1 MQDKYNHLDVERSA
15 QTHWNAA
22 DAYRVTEDA
31 SRQKYY
37 ACSMLPYPSGKLH
50 MGHVRNYTINDMLAR
65 YLRMKGY
72 NVLMP
77 MGWDAFG
84 LPAENAALKN
94 GVPPAK
100 WTYDN
105 IAYMKKQMQ
114 AMGLA
119 VDWSRE
125 IATCDPEYYKW
136 NQWLFLKMLEKGI
149 AYRKTQVVNWDPVDQ
164 TVLANEQVIDGKGW
178 RTGATVE
185 KREIPGYYLKITDYA
200 EELLDS
206 VQHKLPGWPERVKL
220 MQENWIGKSE
230 GVRFAFLHDIKAA
243 SGDLIGDG
251 KMYVF
256 TTRAD
261 TIMGVTF
268 CAVAP
273 EHPLAVHAAATT
285 PGLAAFIEECK
296 AGGTTEAEMAT
307 QEKKG
312 QRTGLFVTH
321 PLTGTQVEVWVGN
334 YVLMSYGDGAVM
346 GVPAHDERDF
356 EFAGKYG
363 IEIKP
368 VYQLRGLL
376 KDFPRGER
384 PPVGYNI
391 QPVDPAGKWQAW
403 YGIKPNDSSELC
415 ERERINSGAYNDL
428 RFDECIDA
436 IAADLGVL
444 GLGEKKTT
452 WRLRDWGVSRQR
464 YWGTPIPIIHCE
476 EHGAVPVPEQDL
488 PVVLPMDCIPDGSGN
503 PLHKHEGF
511 HAGATCPVCGKP
523 ARRETDT
530 MDTFVDSSWYFMRYC
545 DPKNSESMVA
555 GGADY
560 WMPMD
565 QYIGG
570 IEHAILHLLY
580 ARFWTKV
587 MRDLGL
593 VKVDEPFTKLLTQG
607 MVLNHIYSR
616 RTDKGGKEYFWPHD
630 VEHVLDDTGKIIGAQ
645 LKNAVESGGIMLPA
659 GTLIDYEGVGTMSKS
674 KNNGVDPQD
683 IIEKYG
689 ADTARLYTMFTA
701 PPEATLEWN
710 DAGVEGS
717 YRFLRRVWNFGVRL
731 NAMNSGASH
740 ADANCATASFDK
752 ETKAL
757 RLDVHT
763 LLKQVDYDYQRMQYN
778 TVVSGGMKLLNAL
791 EMMAPTL
798 PAARGSLPPE
808 GVAPPAAWQSQFRGR
823 NLAEEKSALAEDGS
837 ADDGGRLFA
846 LREGFGILLRCL
858 YPATPHLAHTLWVEL
873 GYAEKDGDLLDAPW
887 PEVDASALQQDEI
900 ELVLQINGKL
910 RGSVTV
916 PAGASKAEIEAAA
929 LASDAFVRQAAGAP
943 ARKVI
948 VVPGRLV
955 NIVV

>member
-1 MQDKYNHLDVERSA
+1 MQDKYNHLEVEPAA
-15 QTHWNAA
+15 QSQWNAR

-31 SRQKYY
+31 RKKKFY

-50 MGHVRNYTINDMLAR
+50 MGHVRNYTINDMLTR
-65 YLRMKGY
+65 YLRMNGY

-100 WTYDN
+100 WTYEN

-119 VDWSRE
+119 IDWSRE
-125 IATCDPEYYKW
+125 VATCDASYYKW
-136 NQWLFLKMLEKGI
+136 NQWLFLKMLEKGV

-178 RTGATVE
+178 RTGAVVE

-200 EELLDS
+200 EELLDF
-206 VQHKLPGWPERVKL
+206 VTGDKLPGWPERVKL
-220 MQENWIGKSE
+220 MQENWIGKST
-230 GVRFAFLHDIKAA
+230 GVRFAFPHDIRSAD
-243 SGDLIGDG
+243 GQLIQDG

-256 TTRAD
+256 TTRPD

-273 EHPLAVHAAATT
+273 EHPLASHAALSQPALAT
-285 PGLAAFIEECK
+285 FIETCQK
-296 AGGTTEAEMAT
+296 GGTTEAELAVK
-307 QEKKG
+307 EKEG
-312 QRTGLFVTH
+312 MPTGLFVSH
-321 PLTGTQVEVWVGN
+321 PLTGKAVEVWVGN

-356 EFAGKYG
+356 EFALK
-363 IEIKP
+363 
-368 VYQLRGLL
+368 YQL
-376 KDFPRGER
+376 P
-384 PPVGYNI
+384 I
-391 QPVDPAGKWQAW
+391 QQVVASKGVTFSHTEWQDGFGDKAN
-403 YGIKPNDSSELC
+403 GVLV
-415 ERERINSGAYNDL
+415 NSGQYDGLSFKEAL
-428 RFDECIDA
+428 EA
-436 IAADLGVL
+436 VAADLAAK

-464 YWGTPIPIIHCE
+464 YWGTPIPIIHCG
-476 EHGAVPVPEQDL
+476 EHGAVPVPEKDL
-488 PVVLPMDCIPDGSGN
+488 PVVLPLDCIPDGSGN
-503 PLHKHEGF
+503 PLNKHEGF
-511 HAGATCPVCGKP
+511 HAGVVCPVCGKP
-523 ARRETDT
+523 GRRETDT

-545 DPKNSESMVA
+545 DPKSTEKMVA
-555 GGADY
+555 EGADY

-616 RTDKGGKEYFWPHD
+616 RTDKGGKDYFWPQD
-630 VEHVLDDTGKIIGAQ
+630 VENVLAEDGKVMGAR
-645 LKNAVESGGIMLPA
+645 LKKAVGNLPE
-659 GTLIDYEGVGTMSKS
+659 GTAIDYEGVGTMSKS

-683 IIEKYG
+683 LIEKYG

-710 DAGVEGS
+710 DAAVEGS
-717 YRFLRRVWNFGVRL
+717 YRFVRRVWNYAVKVEGALKVGLGVDR
-731 NAMNSGASH
+731 SQPISFS
-740 ADANCATASFDK
+740 ADAK
-752 ETKAL
+752 KL
-757 RLDVHT
+757 RLEIHSV
-763 LLKQVDYDYQRMQYN
+763 LRQANYDYERMQYN
-778 TVVSGGMKLLNAL
+778 TVVSALMKMLNTL
-791 EMMAPTL
+791 EDSPL
-798 PAARGSLPPE
+798 AASKD
-808 GVAPPAAWQSQFRGR
+808 VNDNA
-823 NLAEEKSALAEDGS
+823 ALAECY
-837 ADDGGRLFA
+837 A
-846 LREGFGILLRCL
+846 ILLRVM
-858 YPATPHLAHTLWVEL
+858 YPACPHLAFQLWNEL
-873 GYAEKDGDLLDAPW
+873 GYGASQGDLLDVAW
-887 PEVDASALQQDEI
+887 PTVDETALQRDEI
-900 ELVLQINGKL
+900 ELMLQINGKL
-910 RGSVTV
+910 RGSLTV
-916 PAGASKAEIEAAA
+916 PANADKASIEQAAA
-929 LASDAFVRQAAGAP
+929 AHEQVTKQAAGAVP
-943 ARKVI
+943 KKII

-955 NIVV
+955 NVVL

>member
-1 MQDKYNHLDVERSA
+1 MQEIYQPAQLESAVQAAWSQADV
-15 QTHWNAA
+15 
-22 DAYRVTEDA
+22 YRVREDS
-31 SRQKYY
+31 SRKKFY

-50 MGHVRNYTINDMLAR
+50 MGHVRNYTINDMLTR
-65 YLRMKGY
+65 YLRMNGY

-100 WTYDN
+100 WTYEN

-119 VDWSRE
+119 IDWSRE
-125 IATCDPEYYKW
+125 VATCDPEYYKW

-178 RTGATVE
+178 RTGAVVE

-200 EELLDS
+200 EELLDF
-206 VQHKLPGWPERVKL
+206 VTGDKLPGWPERVKL

-230 GVRFAFLHDIKAA
+230 GVRFAFTHDIQ
-243 SGDLIGDG
+243 GDDGALIGDG

-273 EHPLAVHAAATT
+273 EHPLATHAAKSNPA
-285 PGLAAFIEECK
+285 LAAFIEECK
-296 AGGTTEAEMAT
+296 TGGTTEAELAT

-312 QRTGLFVTH
+312 VPTGLYVTH
-321 PLTGTQVEVWVGN
+321 PLTGEKVQVWVGN
-334 YVLMSYGDGAVM
+334 YVLMGYGDGAVM

-356 EFAGKYG
+356 AFALKYG
-363 IEIKP
+363 IEIKQ
-368 VYQLRGLL
+368 VVLV
-376 KDFPRGER
+376 DGER
-384 PPVGYNI
+384 FDYH
-391 QPVDPAGKWQAW
+391 QWQDW
-403 YGIKPNDSSELC
+403 YGDKQ
-415 ERERINSGAYNDL
+415 RGVTINSDSFSGLPYK
-428 RFDECIDA
+428 DA
-436 IAADLGVL
+436 VNAVAHALAQK

-464 YWGTPIPIIHCE
+464 YWGTPIPIIHCD
-476 EHGAVPVPEQDL
+476 EHGAVPVPEKDL
-488 PVVLPMDCIPDGSGN
+488 PVVLPTDCVPDGSGN

-511 HAGATCPVCGKP
+511 HAGVVCPVCGKA

-545 DPKNSESMVA
+545 DPKNSGAMVA
-555 GGADY
+555 GGTDY
-560 WMPMD
+560 WMRDPHQATGGSGMD

-587 MRDLGL
+587 MRDMGL
-593 VKVDEPFTKLLTQG
+593 VTVDEPFTKLLTQG

-630 VEHVLDDTGKIIGAQ
+630 VEHVLDDAGKVTGARLIHP
-645 LKNAVESGGIMLPA
+645 VDSGGVTLPV
-659 GTLIDYEGVGTMSKS
+659 GTAIDYEGVGTMSKS

-683 IIEKYG
+683 LIEKYG

-710 DAGVEGS
+710 DAAVEGS
-717 YRFLRRVWNFGVRL
+717 YRFLRRVWNFGVKL
-731 NAMNSGASH
+731 FAMNTIAVSDDSTRTSGLKGIE
-740 ADANCATASFDK
+740 FGK
-752 ETKAL
+752 EAKAL
-757 RLDVHT
+757 RLEIHT
-763 LLKQVDYDYQRMQYN
+763 VLKQVDYDYQRMQYN
-778 TVVSGGMKLLNAL
+778 TVVSGTMKMINAL
-791 EMMAPTL
+791 EDFKAMDSPGAQ
-798 PAARGSLPPE
+798 
-808 GVAPPAAWQSQFRGR
+808 VA
-823 NLAEEKSALAEDGS
+823 LI
-837 ADDGGRLFA
+837 
-846 LREGFGILLRCL
+846 EGFGILLRCL
-858 YPATPHLAHTLWVEL
+858 YPATPHLTHGLWSTL
-873 GYAEKDGDLLDAPW
+873 GYDKTLGDLLDAPW
-887 PEVDASALQQDEI
+887 PQVDPEALVQDEI
-900 ELVLQINGKL
+900 ELMLQVNGKL
-910 RGSVTV
+910 RGSILVS
-916 PAGASKAEIEAAA
+916 AQADKATIERMA
-929 LASDAFVRQAAGAP
+929 LASEAFLKQAAGAT
-943 ARKVI
+943 AKKVI

-955 NIVV
+955 NVVV

>member
-1 MQDKYNHLDVERSA
+1 MQDKYSHQEVESA
-15 QTHWNAA
+15 AQADWTAR

-31 SRQKYY
+31 ARPKFY

-65 YLRMKGY
+65 QLRMRGY

-84 LPAENAALKN
+84 LPAENAAMKN
-94 GVPPAK
+94 KVPPAQ

-119 VDWSRE
+119 IDWSRE
-125 IATCDPEYYKW
+125 VATCSPEYYKW

-178 RTGATVE
+178 RTGAPVE

-200 EELLDS
+200 EELLGH
-206 VQHKLPGWPERVKL
+206 VQTQLPGWPERVKL
-220 MQENWIGKSE
+220 MQENWIGKSQ
-230 GVRFAFLHDIKAA
+230 GVRFAFPHDIRDA
-243 SGDLIGDG
+243 SGALIGDG
-251 KMYVF
+251 RMFVF

-273 EHPLAVHAAATT
+273 EHPLAAHAATLDPAV
-285 PGLAAFIEECK
+285 AAFIEESK
-296 AGGTTEAEMAT
+296 AGGTTEAELAV

-312 QRTGLFVTH
+312 VRTGLFVKH
-321 PLTGTQVEVWVGN
+321 PFIEDPIEVWVGN

-356 EFAGKYG
+356 AFALKYDIPIRQVVQVDG
-363 IEIKP
+363 EHYDYHHWHEWYGDKRNG
-368 VYQLRGLL
+368 VTVNSDTFSGLAYEEAVDAVAHALEERGL
-376 KDFPRGER
+376 G
-384 PPVGYNI
+384 G
-391 QPVDPAGKWQAW
+391 
-403 YGIKPNDSSELC
+403 
-415 ERERINSGAYNDL
+415 
-428 RFDECIDA
+428 
-436 IAADLGVL
+436 
-444 GLGEKKTT
+444 KKTT

-476 EHGAVPVPEQDL
+476 EHGAVPVPEKDL
-488 PVVLPMDCIPDGSGN
+488 PVILPQDCIPDGSGN
-503 PLHKHEGF
+503 PLAKHEGF
-511 HAGATCPVCGKP
+511 HAGVTCPVCGKA

-545 DPKNSESMVA
+545 DPKNEQQMV
-555 GGADY
+555 GEGAAY

-593 VKVDEPFTKLLTQG
+593 VKIDEPFTKLLTQG
-607 MVLNHIYSR
+607 MVLNHIYFR
-616 RTDKGGKEYFWPHD
+616 KTDKGGIEYFWPHEVQD
-630 VEHVLDDTGKIIGAQ
+630 VHDAAGKVIGAT
-645 LKNAVESGGIMLPA
+645 LKSDGSAIEYG
-659 GTLIDYEGVGTMSKS
+659 GVGTMSKS

-683 IIEKYG
+683 LIEKYG
-689 ADTARLYTMFTA
+689 ADTARLYTMFAA

-710 DAGVEGS
+710 DAAVEGS
-717 YRFLRRVWNFGVRL
+717 YRFLRRVWNFGVKL
-731 NAMNSGASH
+731 AGVDGAAANASIQGVAKLQQV
-740 ADANCATASFDK
+740 SFGPAA
-752 ETKAL
+752 KAL
-757 RLDVHT
+757 RFEMHNVLR
-763 LLKQVDYDYQRMQYN
+763 QIDYDYQRMQYN
-778 TVVSGGMKLLNAL
+778 TVVSGAMKMINAL
-791 EMMAPTL
+791 ESFK
-798 PAARGSLPPE
+798 GE
-808 GVAPPAAWQSQFRGR
+808 GVPGAEVAAI
-823 NLAEEKSALAEDGS
+823 
-837 ADDGGRLFA
+837 
-846 LREGFGILLRCL
+846 EGFGILLRVL
-858 YPATPHLAHTLWVEL
+858 YPATPHIADQLWKQL
-873 GYAEKDGDLLDAPW
+873 GYAGELGDLLDAPW
-887 PEVDASALQQDEI
+887 PTVDESALVQDEI
-900 ELVLQINGKL
+900 ELMLQVNGKL
-910 RGSVTV
+910 RGSLRV
-916 PAGASKAEIEAAA
+916 PAGADKAAIEAAA
-929 LASDAFVRQAAGAP
+929 LASEDFVKFAAGATP
-943 ARKVI
+943 KKVI

-955 NIVV
+955 NVVV